1 MSYSSHSNVPRGHNV
16 GKPHDR
22 SRPQKFLSPRIVT
35 RRCAG
40 PTDALR
46 HRVRVNLDL
55 DVGELMPA
63 ILDLPDRKGQ
73 SPGVLLLHGLGSS
86 KEQMMASI
94 GRSLSNRGVASFA
107 IDLPLQVG
115 PTSGIAALVSRNP
128 ITLVEQ
134 WCLAVREAHFAVR
147 YLAGHPAIDPTR
159 IGIAGYSLGA
169 YLAVMVA
176 ADNPVIRAVV
186 LAAGGE
192 LPRETPF
199 EAVVRG
205 FVDPRRAVGQLS
217 GRPLLMVNGRHD
229 QHVHPDLASSLYEA
243 ASDPKEHLWYDGDHW
258 PPPSVIDS
266 TAEWLMRQLNG
277 RRPQPRVRSRKS
289 RTTAPTQP

>member
-1 MSYSSHSNVPRGHNV
+1 
-16 GKPHDR
+16 
-22 SRPQKFLSPRIVT
+22 LSQRIVT

-40 PTDALR
+40 PADALSQG
-46 HRVRVNLDL
+46 VRVNLDL

-73 SPGVLLLHGLGSS
+73 SPGVVLLHGLGSS

-107 IDLPLQVG
+107 IDLPLQVS
-115 PTSGIAALVSRNP
+115 PMSGIAALVSRNP

-176 ADNPVIRAVV
+176 ADNPAIRAIV
-186 LAAGGE
+186 LAAGGD
-192 LPRETPF
+192 LPPETPF
-199 EAVVRG
+199 AAVVRA
-205 FVDPRRAVGQLS
+205 FVDPRRAVGQLA
-217 GRPLLMVNGRHD
+217 GRPLLMVNGRND
-229 QHVHPDLASSLYEA
+229 QHVRPDLASALYEA
-243 ASDPKEHLWYDGDHW
+243 ASDPKELLWYDGDHW

-266 TAEWLMRQLNG
+266 TAEWLMQRLNG
-277 RRPQPRVRSRKS
+277 RRPRPRVRSRKS
-289 RTTAPTQP
+289 RTTAPTRS